1 MGNLTVVISG
11 GEAKLQDHIEG
22 ENIGEKTHQLLQY
35 REKRINEL
43 DHLVYRWEEYRKK
56 LLRGDSI
63 ERLEKYYH
71 IMLNKPTRGKYL
83 GIIYLTSQ
91 NKL

>member
-1 MGNLTVVISG
+1 MGNLTVDLTVVIEA

-43 DHLVYRWEEYRKK
+43 EHLIYRWEEYRKK
-56 LLRGDSI
+56 LLKGDSI
-63 ERLEKYYH
+63 EKLEKYYH
-71 IMLNKPTRGKYL
+71 DFLC
-83 GIIYLTSQ
+83 
-91 NKL
+91 